1 MKTMKTLLLLIGLAL
16 SYTASAQWTYK
27 TIDNGFDPPYRIAYT
42 VENKGSWLKLENTGD
57 GVFFYISGGYTC
69 DDELTVDLSFMV
81 NGAYKKYTF
90 NAATSSDR
98 ETVFFIDSL
107 LAETCLDDFKACSS
121 IKLRVN
127 DTTCDSGIY
136 EFKMTGSTAALNFVS
151 KP

>member
-1 MKTMKTLLLLIGLAL
+1 MKTLLLLIGLAL

-27 TIDNGFDPPYRIAYT
+27 TIDNGFDPPYIIAYT

-98 ETVFFIDSL
+98 ETVFFIDNL